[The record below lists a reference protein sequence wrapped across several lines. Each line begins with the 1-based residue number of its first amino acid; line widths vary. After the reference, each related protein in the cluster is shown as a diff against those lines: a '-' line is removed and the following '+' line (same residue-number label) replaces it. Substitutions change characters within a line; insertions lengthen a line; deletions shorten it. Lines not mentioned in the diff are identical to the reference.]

1 MNDLILAD
9 RELEVGF
16 IGQLDALL
24 EGIERMDASHKA
36 SPSNEQF
43 LTDKEVSA
51 WLKVSRRT
59 LQDYRNNG
67 MVSYQGIRHRE
78 AADERLSERLSSGNV
93 NLNVQKQRK
102 PMSDNSLV
110 AIGFLCVMLY
120 PLQLTRIP
128 WAGYGQRKEQIY
140 RLFTACCVQP
150 FHDEL
155 SESHCLAASQPER
168 HGNHHFKAVHVIAN
182 PVVQPDM
189 SHRFLFRQFI
199 VFVNDSNSL
208 TNMERSVS

>member
-16 IGQLDALL
+16 IGKLDALL

-67 MVSYQGIRHRE
+67 MVSYYQLGGKILYKESDIEQRVM
-78 AADERLSERLSSGNV
+78 SGEKSV
-93 NLNVQKQRK
+93 C
-102 PMSDNSLV
+102 
-110 AIGFLCVMLY
+110 I
-120 PLQLTRIP
+120 
-128 WAGYGQRKEQIY
+128 
-140 RLFTACCVQP
+140 
-150 FHDEL
+150 
-155 SESHCLAASQPER
+155 
-168 HGNHHFKAVHVIAN
+168 
-182 PVVQPDM
+182 
-189 SHRFLFRQFI
+189 
-199 VFVNDSNSL
+199 FVK
-208 TNMERSVS
+208 